1 MGFQWVS
8 PSGNM
13 IKDDAYTLG
22 IRKQLVRYKGT
33 CFDFMRRLLVNSPVT
48 QLV

>member
-1 MGFQWVS
+1 MGFQWFS

-13 IKDDAYTLG
+13 KQDVDYKLG
-22 IRKQLVRYKGT
+22 YRKQLVRYKGT
-33 CFDFMRRLLVNSPVT
+33 CFDFMLRLLVNSPVT